1 MPVIDEN
8 PLNDP
13 VNDDEEQL
21 DAEGLDN
28 EEAAAA
34 ALGLDVDVE
43 DDGPF
48 AEDDVEPEARIIE
61 LEEETADLKDKLLRA
76 LADVENIRRRAER
89 DKSEASK
96 YAISGFARDIV
107 GVADNLRRALDSVDE
122 ETRKNDEG
130 VENLAVGI
138 EMTEREML
146 NTFERYKVQTIDALG
161 KPFDH
166 NLHEALFEVEDPEKP
181 HGTVVQVMQP
191 GYILHDRLLRPSKV
205 GISKGGPKQAPS
217 AEKTDEAGQEIGK
230 KASASAYE
238 NKGGTA
244 GSNLDEEL

>member
-21 DAEGLDN
+21 DAEGLEN

-48 AEDDVEPEARIIE
+48 AEDDVDPEARIIE

-96 YAISGFARDIV
+96 YAITGFARDIV

-122 ETRKNDEG
+122 ETRKNSPAVKEAEFEHANPDHFYSDEYANRD
-130 VENLAVGI
+130 VENLIVD
-138 EMTEREML
+138 M
-146 NTFERYKVQTIDALG
+146 
-161 KPFDH
+161 
-166 NLHEALFEVEDPEKP
+166 
-181 HGTVVQVMQP
+181 
-191 GYILHDRLLRPSKV
+191 
-205 GISKGGPKQAPS
+205 
-217 AEKTDEAGQEIGK
+217 KTYFTLIGK
-230 KASASAYE
+230 Q
-238 NKGGTA
+238 N
-244 GSNLDEEL
+244 